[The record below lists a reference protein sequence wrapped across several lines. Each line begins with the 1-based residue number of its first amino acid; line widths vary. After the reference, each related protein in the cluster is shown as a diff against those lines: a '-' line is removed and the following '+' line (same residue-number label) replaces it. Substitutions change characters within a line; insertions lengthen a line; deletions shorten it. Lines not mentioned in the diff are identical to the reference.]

1 MSEPGGTETSATL
14 RRIERAAGGLATASV
29 ARMDE
34 TLPWFRDLPAD
45 QRSWVM
51 LVAQAGVRSLV
62 QWLRQGGGATD
73 RTQEVSDEV
82 FAAAPQALARSISLQ
97 QTVAL
102 IKVTIDVVEE
112 QVSELAVPGEE
123 QSLRE
128 AVLRFSREIAFAAAR
143 VYARA
148 AESRGSWDARLQA
161 LLVDALLR
169 GDSPDVLASRAAALG
184 WTDAPPVAVAVG
196 RSPGGEVAAVLHTV
210 YRQARRIGVEVIGGV
225 HGDRLVIVLGGA
237 ADPVAATEKLR
248 TAFGEGPVVV
258 GPAVPSLDEATE
270 SARAALAGFRAAPAW
285 PTAPCPV
292 AAGRAAAGTRAGR
305 RHRGPPPVAP
315 RRVRGTGPVRRR
327 AAGDARRVL
336 RRRRHAGERGPG
348 AVRAPEHRALPAEAD
363 RRGDRL
369 LAAGPARRLRAA
381 GRADCGYGSTRWYRA
396 HGLRPAMDRPTQ
408 IVVCRFPPKV
418 LVRFRAVR
426 YSATRRYP
434 SESYTCSPYSLPDR
448 VRRSPASSRRGSTS
462 PAPRRVC
469 AGGRRWPGW
478 T

>member
-1 MSEPGGTETSATL
+1 MEIVTPRRRHHLGVEPLLSACQAGAVSEPGGTETSATL
-14 RRIERAAGGLATASV
+14 RRIERAAGSLATASV

-34 TLPWFRDLPAD
+34 TLPWFRGLPAD

-112 QVSELAVPGEE
+112 QVSDLAVPGEE

-292 AAGRAAAGTRAGR
+292 AADELLPERAL
-305 RHRGPPPVAP
+305 
-315 RRVRGTGPVRRR
+315 
-327 AAGDARRVL
+327 AGDTEAR
-336 RRRRHAGERGPG
+336 
-348 AVRAPEHRALPAEAD
+348 
-363 RRGDRL
+363 
-369 LAAGPARRLRAA
+369 RRLRHDVYAALARSGGELLETLDAFFAA
-381 GRADCGYGSTRWYRA
+381 GGTLESAARALFVHPNT
-396 HGLRPAMDRPTQ
+396 
-408 IVVCRFPPKV
+408 
-418 LVRFRAVR
+418 VR
-426 YSATRRYP
+426 YRLKRIAEVTAFSPLAPRDAFALQVALTVGRLDPVVPAVAPVP
-434 SESYTCSPYSLPDR
+434 SQTGSPAGRKSSQSSDDR
-448 VRRSPASSRRGSTS
+448 RRSL
-462 PAPRRVC
+462 
-469 AGGRRWPGW
+469 
-478 T
+478 